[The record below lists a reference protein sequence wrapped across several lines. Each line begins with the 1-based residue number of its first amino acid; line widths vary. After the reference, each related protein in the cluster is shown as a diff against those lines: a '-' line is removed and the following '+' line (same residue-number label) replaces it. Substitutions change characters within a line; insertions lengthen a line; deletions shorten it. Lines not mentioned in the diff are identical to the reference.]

1 MTDEAAAFV
10 LANTVLGASVLQP
23 GLKLYLASEITPL
36 WLATEEFLQSHN
48 MAPPFW
54 AFAWPGGEA
63 LAHYI
68 ADHPEFVRGK
78 RVLDFAAGGGI
89 AGLACARAG
98 AAFVEAAE
106 IDSLAVAAIKLNAK
120 ANHLRLSPLLGDIVG
135 TPCRWDVILCGDVCY
150 EEPMTRHIMPWLR
163 ACAVD
168 IPVIVADPGRKY
180 VPSEGFE
187 MIYEIEVPTSLDLED
202 SASRPVR
209 LLRLLPHQPYHS
221 SSSVDGPGPKD

>member
-1 MTDEAAAFV
+1 M
-10 LANTVLGASVLQP
+10 GASVLQP

-36 WLATEEFLQSHN
+36 WLATESFLQAHN

-68 ADHPEFVRGK
+68 AAHPELVRGK

-106 IDSLAVAAIKLNAK
+106 IDPLAVAAIKLNAK
-120 ANHLRLSPLLGDIVG
+120 ANHLQLNPLLGDVVG
-135 TPCRWDVILCGDVCY
+135 TPCRWDIILCGDVCY
-150 EEPMTRHIMPWLR
+150 EVPMTEHIMPWLMS
-163 ACAVD
+163 CAVK

-180 VPSEGFE
+180 VPHEGVE
-187 MIYEIEVPTSLDLED
+187 MICEIEVPTSLELED

-209 LLRLLPHQPYHS
+209 LLRLCPP
-221 SSSVDGPGPKD
+221 

>member
-1 MTDEAAAFV
+1 M
-10 LANTVLGASVLQP
+10 LQP

-36 WLATEEFLQSHN
+36 WLATEDFLQAHN

-68 ADHPEFVRGK
+68 AAHPELVRGK

-98 AAFVEAAE
+98 ASFVEAAE
-106 IDSLAVAAIKLNAK
+106 IDPLAVAAIKLNAK
-120 ANHLRLSPLLGDIVG
+120 ANHLQLEPLLGDVVG
-135 TPCRWDVILCGDVCY
+135 TPCRWDIILCGDVCY
-150 EEPMTRHIMPWLR
+150 EAPMTGHIMPWLMS
-163 ACAVD
+163 CAAK

-180 VPSEGFE
+180 VPREGVE
-187 MIYEIEVPTSLDLED
+187 MIYEIEVPTSLELED

-209 LLRLLPHQPYHS
+209 LLRLCPP
-221 SSSVDGPGPKD
+221 

>member
-1 MTDEAAAFV
+1 
-10 LANTVLGASVLQP
+10 VLQP

-36 WLATEEFLQSHN
+36 WLATENFLEQHN

-68 ADHPEFVRGK
+68 AAHPALVRGK

-98 AAFVEAAE
+98 AALVEAAE

-120 ANHLRLSPLLGDIVG
+120 ANHLQITPLLGDVVG

-150 EEPMTRHIMPWLR
+150 EAPMTAHIMPWLM

-180 VPSEGFE
+180 APRQGFE
-187 MIYEIEVPTSLDLED
+187 MIYEIEVPTLLELED
-202 SASRPVR
+202 SAARMVR
-209 LLRLLPHQPYHS
+209 LLRLA
-221 SSSVDGPGPKD
+221 PG